1 MRLIKILERIF
12 MTIPIMLGVAILVFT
27 AMRFIPGDPVDVMY
41 GESGF
46 ITEDQLEQLR
56 QELNL
61 DKPFHVQLYLFLSGL
76 VQGDLGMSYVKRRPV
91 WDLILER
98 LPATVELAFGA
109 LLFGLI
115 IAIPIG
121 IISAVKQYSIIDR
134 TSMAVAFVG
143 ISIPGFILGLMLILI
158 FSVTLK
164 LLPTA
169 GRIDPIL
176 GLELHDITGLHI
188 LDSIISG
195 NFRAL
200 LDSIKHLILPSI
212 ALGAVLGA
220 IVARVLRSS
229 MIEVLRA
236 DYVTLARAKG
246 LRGFI
251 VVTKHALRNALIP
264 TVTVVGIQIG
274 VLLGG
279 NMIIESVFAWP
290 GMGRLAVD
298 AIKQSDYS
306 VIQGVVMI
314 YALTFVVA
322 NLLVDI
328 LYTFLN
334 PRIKL

>member
-1 MRLIKILERIF
+1 MRLIKILERIL
-12 MTIPIMLGVAILVFT
+12 MTIPIMIGVAILVFT

-41 GESGF
+41 GDSGF
-46 ITEDQLEQLR
+46 ITDAQLEQMR
-56 QELNL
+56 EELKL

-76 VQGDLGMSYVKRRPV
+76 VRGDLGISYTKHRPV
-91 WDLILER
+91 WDLIKER
-98 LPATVELAFGA
+98 FPATVELAFGA
-109 LLFGLI
+109 LIFGLI

-121 IISAVKQYSIIDR
+121 IVSAVKQYSIVDR
-134 TSMAVAFVG
+134 ASMAAAFVG
-143 ISIPGFILGLMLILI
+143 ISIPGFILGIMLILI

-164 LLPTA
+164 VLPTA

-176 GLELHDITGLHI
+176 GLSLKNITGLHI
-188 LDSIISG
+188 LDSIITG
-195 NFRAL
+195 NLPAL
-200 LDSIKHLILPSI
+200 LDSIMHLILPSI
-212 ALGAVLGA
+212 ALGAVLAA

-236 DYVTLARAKG
+236 DYITLARAKG
-246 LRGFI
+246 LRGFF

-279 NMIIESVFAWP
+279 NMIIECVFAWP

-298 AIKQSDYS
+298 AIKESDYS
-306 VIQGVVMI
+306 IIQGVVMI
-314 YALTFVVA
+314 YALTFVMA

-334 PRIKL
+334 PKIEL

>member
-1 MRLIKILERIF
+1 MRLIKILERIL
-12 MTIPIMLGVAILVFT
+12 MTIPVMIVVAVLVFA
-27 AMRFIPGDPVDVMY
+27 AMRLIPGDPVDVMY

-46 ITEDQLEQLR
+46 VTAAQLEQMR
-56 QELNL
+56 KELKL
-61 DKPFHVQLYLFLSGL
+61 DEPFHTQLYLFLSGL
-76 VQGDLGMSYVKRRPV
+76 VRGDLGISFTKHRPV
-91 WDLILER
+91 WELIKER
-98 LPATVELAFGA
+98 LPATVELALGA
-109 LLFGLI
+109 LIFGLI
-115 IAIPIG
+115 VALPIG
-121 IISAVKQYSIIDR
+121 IVSAVKQNSLIDR
-134 TSMAVAFVG
+134 GSMAAAFVG
-143 ISIPGFILGLMLILI
+143 ISVPGFILGIMLILI
-158 FSVTLK
+158 FSVKLK

-176 GLELHDITGLHI
+176 GLKLKDITGLHI
-188 LDSIISG
+188 LDSIITG
-195 NFRAL
+195 NLPAL

-212 ALGAVLGA
+212 ALGAVLAA

-246 LRGFI
+246 LRGFF

-290 GMGRLAVD
+290 GMGRLAVA
-298 AIKQSDYS
+298 AIKESDYS

-314 YALTFVVA
+314 YALTFVAA

-328 LYTFLN
+328 IYTLLN
-334 PRIKL
+334 PKIEL

>member
-1 MRLIKILERIF
+1 
-12 MTIPIMLGVAILVFT
+12 MTIPIMLVVAILVFA

-46 ITEDQLEQLR
+46 ITEDQLEQMKK
-56 QELNL
+56 ELNL

-76 VQGDLGMSYVKRRPV
+76 VQGDLGISYVKNKPV
-91 WDLILER
+91 WDLILGR
-98 LPATVELAFGA
+98 LPATIELAFGA

-121 IISAVKQYSIIDR
+121 SISAVKQYSIIDR
-134 TSMAVAFVG
+134 ISMAAAFVG
-143 ISIPGFILGLMLILI
+143 ISIPGFILGLILILI
-158 FSVTLK
+158 FSVNLK

-169 GRIDPIL
+169 GRIDPII
-176 GLELHDITGLHI
+176 GLELHNITGLYI
-188 LDSIISG
+188 LDSIITG

-200 LDSIKHLILPSI
+200 VDSIKHLILPSI
-212 ALGAVLGA
+212 ALGAVLTA

-236 DYVTLARAKG
+236 DYITLARAKG

-251 VVTKHALRNALIP
+251 VITKHALRNALIP

-298 AIKQSDYS
+298 AIKESDYS

>member
-1 MRLIKILERIF
+1 MRLIKILERIL
-12 MTIPIMLGVAILVFT
+12 MTIPVMIVVAILVFT
-27 AMRFIPGDPVDVMY
+27 AMRLIPGDPVDVMY

-46 ITEDQLEQLR
+46 ITDAQLEQMR
-56 QELNL
+56 KELKL

-76 VQGDLGMSYVKRRPV
+76 VRGDLGISYIKHRPV
-91 WDLILER
+91 WDLIKER
-98 LPATVELAFGA
+98 LPATVELALGA
-109 LLFGLI
+109 LIFGLI
-115 IAIPIG
+115 IAVPIG
-121 IISAVKQYSIIDR
+121 IVSAVKQNSLIDR
-134 TSMAVAFVG
+134 TSMAASFVG
-143 ISIPGFILGLMLILI
+143 ISIPGFILGIMLILI
-158 FSVTLK
+158 FSVKLK
-164 LLPTA
+164 LLPTT

-176 GLELHDITGLHI
+176 GLKLKDITGLHI
-188 LDSIISG
+188 LDSIVTG
-195 NFRAL
+195 NLPAL

-212 ALGAVLGA
+212 ALGAVLAA

-246 LRGFI
+246 LRGFF

-290 GMGRLAVD
+290 GMGRLAVA
-298 AIKQSDYS
+298 AIKESDYS

-314 YALTFVVA
+314 YALTFVAA

-328 LYTFLN
+328 IYTLLN
-334 PRIKL
+334 PKIEL